1 MKKGFT
7 ALFLLNIILGIMIYV
22 SYNFILSGISS
33 ESIILFIG
41 LILIYII
48 SIVIYFKRKKEIT
61 LYDMIISSIYYLFL
75 IVYFVFSIKYQNSNS
90 DTFNMMYLSSL
101 INVLHFIYL
110 IFGVI

>member
-7 ALFLLNIILGIMIYV
+7 ALFLLNIILGIMIFV
-22 SYNFILSGISS
+22 SYNFIFSGISS

-75 IVYFVFSIKYQNSNS
+75 IVYFVFSIKYQNNNS